1 MEAVSGQKRGFLHED
16 YRIFHLKDDKAPKV
30 EYHYHEFDKL
40 VLLLSGRVTYHME
53 GIPCVL
59 EPGDLLFVPHGSIH
73 MPVIAGGEEY
83 ERYVIWMTPDFLE
96 RIGSGQLSVCFDR
109 AGPVEGFLRHTDLSD
124 RLSLLKTLD
133 EIHEAGLSDKYMASM
148 MAEKLF
154 ACFMIKV
161 CRIFLE
167 GHDRLQRHAP
177 DPKMTDIMKYID
189 DNLAGDLSVDA
200 LSSAFYISRY
210 HLMRRFKEQSG
221 YTLHQYITRRRVL
234 AAAAMI
240 GDGLPVTKA
249 APAVGYDDY
258 SAFLR
263 AFRSVFKVSPKSFGS
278 MGSKKDIDN
287 E

>member
-1 MEAVSGQKRGFLHED
+1 MEAVSGQKRGFLYED
-16 YRIFHLKDDKAPKV
+16 FRIFHLKDSKAPKV

-73 MPVIAGGEEY
+73 MPVIASGEEY
-83 ERYVIWMTPDFLE
+83 ERYVIWMTPDFLN
-96 RIGSGQLSVCFDR
+96 RIGGGQLSVCFDR
-109 AGPVEGFLRHTDLSD
+109 AGPVEGFLRRTGPSD
-124 RLSLLKTLD
+124 RLSLIKTLD
-133 EIHEAGLSDKYMASM
+133 DIREAALSDKYLSPM
-148 MAEKLF
+148 MSEKLF
-154 ACFMIKV
+154 AVFMIKV

-167 GHDRLQRHAP
+167 GRDRLQRRTP
-177 DPKMTDIMKYID
+177 DPKITGIIKYIEE
-189 DNLAGDLSVDA
+189 NLGGDLSVEA
-200 LSSAFYISRY
+200 LSSSFYISRY

-240 GDGLPVTKA
+240 GDGVPVTKA
-249 APAVGYDDY
+249 AQAVGYDNY

-263 AFRSVFKVSPKSFGS
+263 AFRSIFKASPRSFGS